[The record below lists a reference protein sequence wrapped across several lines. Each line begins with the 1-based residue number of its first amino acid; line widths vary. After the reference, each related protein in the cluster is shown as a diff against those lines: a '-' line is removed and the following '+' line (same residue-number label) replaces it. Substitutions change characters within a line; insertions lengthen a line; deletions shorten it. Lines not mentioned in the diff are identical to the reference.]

1 MKTLTV
7 PVYFDFS
14 WFYFCCMSIS
24 TAGRSEGRRSLRALI
39 PQLGQRAHAIGRR
52 PPSEQPRARS
62 TRGLCNRGKRSA
74 RSFYS
79 HFKLLSAC
87 APHLLSKSFL
97 PFVNFFFFTLLNPF
111 NSIMLFSLFT
121 RCQPKAALEPSNR
134 EYADAAADTKRQ
146 FTHAPP
152 QPPPQQ
158 QQGYGQQQQQ
168 RGGGGGPMNIFADG
182 MAWCVANQQMLLQGG
197 LALFAVW

>member
-1 MKTLTV
+1 M
-7 PVYFDFS
+7 
-14 WFYFCCMSIS
+14 
-24 TAGRSEGRRSLRALI
+24 
-39 PQLGQRAHAIGRR
+39 
-52 PPSEQPRARS
+52 
-62 TRGLCNRGKRSA
+62 
-74 RSFYS
+74 
-79 HFKLLSAC
+79 
-87 APHLLSKSFL
+87 
-97 PFVNFFFFTLLNPF
+97 
-111 NSIMLFSLFT
+111 
-121 RCQPKAALEPSNR
+121 KAALEPSNR